1 MNDKQLEA
9 ARSQLS
15 NEIAAIGYG
24 WINGKYRNPPKK
36 YCLREKEFDC
46 IDMINSLL
54 CYSYSGYSDDATWIL
69 HDELNSYH
77 SYLASYVDTLGE
89 KRVIE
94 LIQGQI
100 DDIER
105 VGYSVYTDSE
115 GCTYNTLIWKNAEV
129 AK

>member
-1 MNDKQLEA
+1 MNDQQLEA
-9 ARSQLS
+9 ARSQLN

-24 WINGKYRNPPKK
+24 WVDGKYRKPPKK
-36 YCLREKEFDC
+36 YRLREEELAC

-54 CYSYSGYSDDATWIL
+54 CYGYSGYSDAAAVL
-69 HDELNSYH
+69 HDELDSYH

-89 KRVIE
+89 KLVIE

-115 GCTYNTLIWKNAEV
+115 GCTYNTLIWKE
-129 AK
+129 

>member
-9 ARSQLS
+9 ARSQL
-15 NEIAAIGYG
+15 NNDIAAIGYG
-24 WINGKYRNPPKK
+24 WVNGKYRKPPKK
-36 YCLREKEFDC
+36 YRLREEELSC
-46 IDMINSLL
+46 VDMINSLL
-54 CYSYSGYSDDATWIL
+54 CYGYGGRSDAAAIL

-77 SYLASYVDTLGE
+77 SYLAAYVDTLGE
-89 KRVIE
+89 KRVIK

-115 GCTYNTLIWKNAEV
+115 GCTYNTLIWK
-129 AK
+129 K

>member
-15 NEIAAIGYG
+15 NKIAAIGYG

-36 YCLREKEFDC
+36 YRLREKEFDC

-54 CYSYSGYSDDATWIL
+54 CYGYGGCLDAAAIL
-69 HDELNSYH
+69 HNELNSYH

-89 KRVIE
+89 KRVIK

>member
-36 YCLREKEFDC
+36 YRLREKEFDC

-54 CYSYSGYSDDATWIL
+54 CYGYSGYSDAAAIL
-69 HDELNSYH
+69 HDELDSYH
-77 SYLASYVDTLGE
+77 SYLASYVDILGE

-105 VGYSVYTDSE
+105 VGYSVKE
-115 GCTYNTLIWKNAEV
+115 
-129 AK
+129 